1 MCPSVVEG
9 LLVGLPF
16 TPFTIHMQNGA
27 EWEVDRPER
36 VTVAGHQQALFL
48 RGPRGEL
55 LAVLSTQHIAQL
67 TTPACHTMPRPPF
80 RGGTP

>member
-1 MCPSVVEG
+1 MIRRGDESHSEGAAMCPSVVEG

-55 LAVLSTQHIAQL
+55 LADRKSVV
-67 TTPACHTMPRPPF
+67 
-80 RGGTP
+80 